1 MDTPN
6 IYKLVIVNYKKKIK
20 FLEKKKK
27 RTKNRKW
34 KEKFY
39 LRTLP
44 LPCNNGQKSN
54 LAKEKTKTGKDN
66 FIHPRAIVSRR
77 NNTRRKSIDRHCA

>member
-1 MDTPN
+1 MGTPN
-6 IYKLVIVNYKKKIK
+6 IYKLVILKYKKKK
-20 FLEKKKK
+20 KLNFLKKKK
-27 RTKNRKW
+27 RKW
-34 KEKFY
+34 EEKFY